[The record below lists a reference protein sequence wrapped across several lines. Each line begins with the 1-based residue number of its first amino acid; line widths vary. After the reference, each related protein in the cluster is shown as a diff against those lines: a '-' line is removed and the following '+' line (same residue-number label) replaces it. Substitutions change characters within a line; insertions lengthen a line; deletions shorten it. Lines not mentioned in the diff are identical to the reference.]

1 MATVLS
7 RALKLPGKKSHDPRE
22 YDPLT
27 QADSDE
33 SEDDLVINIQ
43 QNGFQNGQSSRG
55 SNHDPDSDIGRVS
68 KRVQQRP
75 VDSKLDGMSTS
86 GGLDPELKTSS
97 SVISYVRTTVFLLT
111 VVISMIMVLV
121 CAFLI
126 PCPLRDQHNI
136 WTLKVGQETG
146 VLSPLELFDVNMD
159 GVPDILLSFSSL
171 KSNTS
176 EDVPRHQLSVAAL
189 SGING
194 STLWNVHVQEDIRS
208 IQCGRLTLG
217 LQLNKTCLIT
227 GTSKLLQVISAT
239 SGITLW
245 TMNPS
250 HVLGGTM
257 AAPAV
262 ILPDLDDDNTND
274 LLVLTI
280 GETQPDLGFLLVSG
294 RTGVPLGVMV
304 KYGIMGEGR
313 LLGPQAHYTSQGAIY
328 ILFGFGNV
336 QAVSLR
342 DIYAQANNR
351 DSFPS
356 ILQKNEPDW
365 EKRRTV
371 NLSKLINVY
380 SAAVEFLQT
389 MPVFGSNCSDLLITT
404 KNGLSLLRGQ
414 DLEQRWSLN
423 LNNIS
428 SLPQPG
434 YFNNDGNLDYLLQV
448 QTNHVKKVIIV
459 DGTSGESL
467 WEWEVSWNQQEAQAA
482 SVLTHDGKSI
492 FLFWGEGSAVS
503 NSSVLQAKVNPHLY
517 LIHPTYPVVLL
528 DLYNVS
534 TTIIASAVG
543 IKELEKDA
551 FFTIL
556 TADQELGTSDKLAQ
570 ALVVHKL
577 GMRWA
582 LSHSRAVSLG
592 NANIRPK
599 IEDVKKILTRLKF
612 SSIPQMLK
620 NLHVNCEK
628 ATNNGGVEALIP
640 VPDNLLDEEDFSPKD
655 INL

>member
-43 QNGFQNGQSSRG
+43 QNGVQNGKSNRASS
-55 SNHDPDSDIGRVS
+55 HDPDSDAEGVS

-75 VDSKLDGMSTS
+75 VDSKLDGLSTPS
-86 GGLDPELKTSS
+86 GLDPELKATN
-97 SVISYVRTTVFLLT
+97 SVLSYVRTTVFILT
-111 VVISMIMVLV
+111 VVICMIMVLV

-126 PCPLRDQHNI
+126 PCPFSGQHNF
-136 WTLKVGQETG
+136 WTLNVGEETG
-146 VLSPLELFDVNMD
+146 VLSPLELFDVNKD
-159 GVPDILLSFSSL
+159 GVPDILMSFLSSETNVTID
-171 KSNTS
+171 KS
-176 EDVPRHQLSVAAL
+176 RRQLLVAAI
-189 SGING
+189 SGIN
-194 STLWNVHVQEDIRS
+194 SSILWNAHLPEDIRS
-208 IQCGRLTLG
+208 IQCGKLTLG
-217 LQLNKTCLIT
+217 PEQNDTCLLT
-227 GTSKLLQVISAT
+227 GTSKLLQVISAST
-239 SGITLW
+239 GKTLW
-245 TMNPS
+245 TMSPS
-250 HVLGGTM
+250 HVSSGTM

-262 ILPDLDDDNTND
+262 ILPDLDNDNTND

-294 RTGVPLGVMV
+294 RTGKPLGVMV
-304 KYGIMGEGR
+304 KYGIMGYGR

-328 ILFGFGNV
+328 ILFGLGKV

-380 SAAVEFLQT
+380 SAEVESLQT
-389 MPVFGSNCSDLLITT
+389 IPISGSNCSDLLITT

-414 DLEQRWSLN
+414 DLDQRWSLN
-423 LNNIS
+423 LSNIS

-434 YFNNDGNLDYLLQV
+434 YFNNDENLDFLLQV
-448 QTNHVKKVIIV
+448 QSNHVKKIIVV
-459 DGTSGESL
+459 DGTSGEFL
-467 WEWEVSWNQQEAQAA
+467 WESEVSWNQQEAQAA
-482 SVLTHDGKSI
+482 SVLTPERKSV
-492 FLFWGEGSAVS
+492 FLFWGEGSPAS
-503 NSSVLQAKVNPHLY
+503 NGSVLHTKTNPQWKRHLY
-517 LIHPTYPVVLL
+517 LLHPMYPGVLL

-556 TADQELGTSDKLAQ
+556 TADQEVGTSDKLAQ
-570 ALVVHKL
+570 DLVVHKL
-577 GMRWA
+577 NMRWA
-582 LSHSRAVSLG
+582 LSHSRAISLG
-592 NANIRPK
+592 SATMRPK
-599 IEDVKKILTRLKF
+599 VEDVKKILGRLKF
-612 SSIPQMLK
+612 SNIPQML
-620 NLHVNCEK
+620 
-628 ATNNGGVEALIP
+628 
-640 VPDNLLDEEDFSPKD
+640 
-655 INL
+655 